1 MAALAYCRPQYG
13 DENLSTRFLQ
23 ERRRLRSRN
32 RLGKLDELIAISE
45 EFRPGIAIDLNEL
58 DSPRPKLSLNLNAPR
73 ETCEGRGTL
82 LSRHRN
88 SLETLP
94 GSDE

>member
-1 MAALAYCRPQYG
+1 VHHWCPDAEPTCYCRPQYG

-23 ERRRLRSRN
+23 ERRRLRDRN

-58 DSPRPKLSLNLNAPR
+58 IPCASSFRSSQRAARDLRGPRNLAQPPSQ
-73 ETCEGRGTL
+73 L
-82 LSRHRN
+82 A
-88 SLETLP
+88 
-94 GSDE
+94 